1 MKRIIMIVGL
11 VVAAVLVL
19 ASCSAPPKPSI
30 VSHGGPV
37 RDYVSFIDN
46 LRAKGAT
53 VEPGGEV
60 EQPFFSVKGNVIKVN
75 GEDVQVFEF
84 ASPDVAKVEADT
96 VPPDGTSFATIMITW
111 IAPPHFYRTEKI
123 IVLYVGNTQAT
134 KDLLV
139 SLLGPQFAGR

>member
-1 MKRIIMIVGL
+1 MSRWLHNVSL
-11 VVAAVLVL
+11 AVILVL
-19 ASCSAPPKPSI
+19 SLTACAPKPQPP

-37 RDYVSFIDN
+37 KDYVSFIDN

-53 VEPGGEV
+53 VEPVGEV

-84 ASPDVAKVEADT
+84 PSADAAKKEADT
-96 VPPDGTSFATIMITW
+96 VTPDGNFPTIMITW

-123 IVLYVGNTQAT
+123 IVLYVGDTQAT
-134 KDLLV
+134 KELLE
-139 SLLGPQFAGR
+139 SLLGKQFAGR